1 MSCVFYLAAG
11 TRVLQFLLSV
21 SFCLPLESMPC
32 TSFSYNPQ
40 LLAWKPFWCCSKMWE
55 RERAFC
61 NLQIKYQR
69 FGGPVSELWPYQ
81 MSPFGYTSA
90 WSPLLPYMDTYFL
103 TWLQH
108 LQSFFF
114 FFFALVLV
122 DYVLCCFVFPLRCHK
137 KTGGTGI
144 RAIPF
149 FHLGDRF
156 RITLCQ
162 SPFPWIVEF

>member
-114 FFFALVLV
+114 FFFLLWFLLTMFYVVL
-122 DYVLCCFVFPLRCHK
+122 FFPLGVIRRLEELASELFPSSIWE
-137 KTGGTGI
+137 TGSEL
-144 RAIPF
+144 
-149 FHLGDRF
+149 HSVKVL
-156 RITLCQ
+156 
-162 SPFPWIVEF
+162 SHE